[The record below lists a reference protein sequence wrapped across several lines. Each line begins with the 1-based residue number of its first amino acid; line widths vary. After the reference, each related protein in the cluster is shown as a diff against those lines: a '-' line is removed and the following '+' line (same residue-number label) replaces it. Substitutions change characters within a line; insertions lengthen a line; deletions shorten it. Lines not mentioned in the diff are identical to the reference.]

1 MMIIMNVEATE
12 AQVEAVVVRIKDNG
26 FKPIV
31 LHGEERKVIAVVGNN
46 PYIDPRALYFPAG
59 GRPGDADLAPV

>member
-12 AQVEAVVVRIKDNG
+12 SQVKTVVERIKLNG

-31 LHGEERKVIAVVGNN
+31 LHGEERKVIAVVGN
-46 PYIDPRALYFPAG
+46 DPFHTR
-59 GRPGDADLAPV
+59 